1 MLSEDT
7 LCLRLPDPRTVL
19 EDPTKLRFSHFGTM
33 ISRERLTGG
42 GALDHTPGSVRS
54 LLRPVVWA
62 DGGETVAVVATRIT
76 DAGHSGALVAEGAGW
91 GIVTDHDFRKRV
103 ATGALAPAA
112 PVRDLASFPALT
124 VSEEFSQAAAF
135 ARMIDR
141 GVHHLVV
148 LDGRG
153 TPIGIL
159 RAVDFASSE
168 IRNPLL
174 IRSQIESA
182 DTVASLRT
190 AAELLK
196 PTLVELAAAG
206 APARQ
211 VGNLLAA
218 IVDALLR
225 KLVTF
230 HGLDALESPPS
241 WIVLGSMA
249 RREPLPHSDV
259 DTAMVW
265 REPCPDASRRDL
277 FERAEALLVD
287 MESCGLARCA
297 DGANAVNPLFGRS
310 SEAWANAVS
319 RWLGE
324 PTAPQALLLSSIVID
339 SRPLTEVALGR
350 TVTDVMR
357 LRPRS
362 LDFLHDFSKEA
373 TAVKPPS
380 GFVREFV
387 VDHRGRHRGELDL
400 KRGGLLPVAALG
412 RWVAVVTGDSRGGT
426 HDRLERGRQAGLL
439 TQDETDTLE
448 SAFDHVY
455 EILLRRD
462 LASVS
467 TGTAPTTYVDPR
479 ELDTLTR
486 RHLRET
492 FRSIASVQ
500 EAVSSEWRT
509 RVGR

>member
-1 MLSEDT
+1 M
-7 LCLRLPDPRTVL
+7 
-19 EDPTKLRFSHFGTM
+19 
-33 ISRERLTGG
+33 
-42 GALDHTPGSVRS
+42 
-54 LLRPVVWA
+54 RPVVWA
-62 DGGETVAVVATRIT
+62 QGDETIAAVAARIT
-76 DAGHSGALVAEGAGW
+76 DERHSGAIVRNGEEW

-103 ATGALAPAA
+103 GTGELAPAA
-112 PVRDLASFPALT
+112 PVRELASYPALT

-148 LDGRG
+148 LDSGG
-153 TPIGIL
+153 APAGIL
-159 RAVDFASSE
+159 RAVDFASAE

-174 IRSQIESA
+174 VRSQIESA
-182 DTVASLRT
+182 DSVAALRT
-190 AAELLK
+190 AADLLK
-196 PTLVELAAAG
+196 PTLVELSAAG

-211 VGNLLAA
+211 VGNLLAS

-230 HGLDALESPPS
+230 HGLDAPDAPLS

-265 REPCPDASRRDL
+265 SEPRDDAAREEL

-287 MESCGLARCA
+287 MESCGLARCD

-319 RWLGE
+319 RWLRE

-362 LDFLHDFSKEA
+362 LDFLHDFTQEA
-373 TAVKPPS
+373 TAVKPPT
-380 GFVREFV
+380 GFVRDFV
-387 VDHRGRHRGELDL
+387 VDHRGRHRGELNL

-426 HDRLERGRQAGLL
+426 HDRLHRGLEAGLL

-448 SAFDHVY
+448 SSFDDIY
-455 EILLRRD
+455 GLLLKRD
-462 LASVS
+462 LTSIS
-467 TGTAPTTYVDPR
+467 TGATSTTYVDPR

-500 EAVSSEWRT
+500 EAVSGDWRA
-509 RVGR
+509 RVRR